1 MLNRRIMLST
11 VFAFSTTLALAHPGH
26 TLEPEKIAEI
36 GKELLNFR
44 GDMKTA
50 VLARDAALLKAM
62 YAADFTHT
70 HASGQVD
77 GREARI
83 LTMIGNQSTIE
94 TAQVSDPAVRVYGPD
109 MAIVSGKSTFPDS
122 KTGKDYD
129 VRWMQI
135 LSRVSGNLQ
144 IVSSQATRL
153 PATS

>member
-1 MLNRRIMLST
+1 MFTRRIVLS
-11 VFAFSTTLALAHPGH
+11 AAIAMSTSLALAHPGH
-26 TLEPEKIAEI
+26 TLEPEQIATIE
-36 GKELLNFR
+36 KELLNFR
-44 GDMKTA
+44 DDMKTA
-50 VLARDAALLKAM
+50 VIARDVALLKAM

-77 GREARI
+77 AREARI
-83 LTMIGNQSTIE
+83 LSLIGNQSTIE
-94 TAQVSDPAVRVYGPD
+94 TAHVSDPGVRIYGPD

-135 LSRVSGNLQ
+135 LSRVSGNWQ